1 VAEPLQETENTER
14 IAASVQAVLTRRDAD
29 GQPAFSRREIR
40 DFAVALMFQLD
51 VEFPDGMKVL
61 MVELFAEIGVDPEAP
76 ETEIAPLLGKYFKEK
91 PLNPELVEML
101 NKLGAG
107 EVLGGREGF
116 KDDGA
121 GATAAASAAGGDATL
136 RAPQVEDKGPDVAGK
151 VKKGLS

>member
-1 VAEPLQETENTER
+1 MAEPLQATENTER
-14 IAASVQAVLTRRDAD
+14 IATSVQAVLTRRTPE
-29 GQPAFSRREIR
+29 GEPAFSRREIR
-40 DFAVALMFQLD
+40 DFAVALMFQHD

-76 ETEIAPLLGKYFKEK
+76 ESDIAPLLGKYYKET

-107 EVLGGREGF
+107 EVLGQREGF
-116 KDDGA
+116 KDDDEG
-121 GATAAASAAGGDATL
+121 TNAAASAAGGDATL